1 MFELIYR
8 FNPADVASAQPPRN
22 AEEACRLL
30 VQGNREFA
38 EIAGAYRGGKNSCVI
53 ASDPR
58 IFGWNPAGA
67 ELPMQTPFAA
77 VLGCADARVPPEL
90 VLSKGCNELFVVR
103 VAGNVLGNECL
114 GSLRYAVN
122 NFPKTL
128 KVIVVLAHA
137 NCGAV
142 TEAVNAYLDPG
153 RYIDIATDYSVRSLE
168 DHMLVAVR
176 IASLGLEEIYGA
188 DVFRKPGARAAL
200 LEVGV
205 VLNAAWS
212 AYCLR
217 QEFSEQFPE
226 LGVVFGA
233 YDLIS
238 RYVRLPLSPHD
249 SLTEEEKGLFAPP
262 ADAAGFHELSRRICK
277 GEFIRR
283 MLRDQAA

>member
-1 MFELIYR
+1 MFDLIYR
-8 FNPADVASAQPPRN
+8 FNPTEDKSLQAPRSAH
-22 AEEACRLL
+22 EACRLL

-53 ASDPR
+53 PSDPR
-58 IFGWNPAGA
+58 AFGWNPAGA
-67 ELPMQTPFAA
+67 ELPMQAPFAA
-77 VLGCADARVPPEL
+77 ILGCADARVPPEL

-103 VAGNVLGNECL
+103 IAGNVLGNECL
-114 GSLRYAVN
+114 GSLRYAVS
-122 NFPKTL
+122 NFTSTL

-153 RYIDIATDYSVRSLE
+153 RYIDIASDYSVRSLE

-176 IASLGLEEIYGA
+176 IAALGLEEIYGA
-188 DVFRKPGARAAL
+188 EVFTKPGARAAL

-217 QEFSEQFPE
+217 QEFSEKFPE
-226 LGVVFGA
+226 LGVVYGA

-249 SLTEEEKGLFAPP
+249 ALTEEEKGLFAPP
-262 ADAAGFHELSRRICK
+262 EDAAGFHELSRRICRGK
-277 GEFIRR
+277 FIRD
-283 MLRDQAA
+283 LLLDQAA